1 MKKVWKILSLVLVF
15 ALVMAP
21 VVSLADVPFEVSPE
35 APEALTN
42 QTGIVGT
49 VIGVLQWVGFAVA
62 IIMVLWLGIQWM
74 LATPSKKA
82 ELKGKMWSMAIGIVL
97 LVAGVTILG
106 LVWGAGESVNTTLG
120 GNGST
125 QSASGN

>member
-21 VVSLADVPFEVSPE
+21 VVSLAAPEGFESLQPS

-49 VIGVLQWVGFAVA
+49 AIGVLQWVGYAVA

-82 ELKGKMWSMAIGIVL
+82 ELKGKMWNMAIGIVL
-97 LVAGVTILG
+97 LVGGVTIIG
-106 LVWGAGESVNTTLG
+106 IVWDFASQAS
-120 GNGST
+120 ST
-125 QSASGN
+125 MEL

>member
-21 VVSLADVPFEVSPE
+21 VVSLADVPFEVTAE

-49 VIGVLQWVGFAVA
+49 VIGVLQWVGYAVA

-82 ELKGKMWSMAIGIVL
+82 ELKGKMWNMAIGIVL
-97 LVAGVTILG
+97 LVGGVTIIG
-106 LVWGAGESVNTTLG
+106 IVWDFA
-120 GNGST
+120 T
-125 QSASGN
+125 QASDTMQL